1 MCQQHGQK
9 AFFHMQRHIKQH
21 QSHSGNDFRIHDRK
35 IVDLLYNLPYNTAG
49 LAQPDGGNRSDNRR
63 NKCRHNSGNQRIID
77 GLHHIAVIEHLVIPL
92 QGEAVKARQGAAAV
106 EGKNQ
111 HI

>member
-1 MCQQHGQK
+1 
-9 AFFHMQRHIKQH
+9 MQGHIKQH
-21 QSHSGNDFRIHDRK
+21 QSHRSNDFRIHDRK
-35 IVDLLYNLPYNTAG
+35 IVDLLYNLPHDTARF
-49 LAQPDGGNRSDNRR
+49 AQPDGGNRSDNRGYKR
-63 NKCRHNSGNQRIID
+63 RHHRGNQCIID

-92 QGEAVKARQGAAAV
+92 QGEAVKACQGAAAV